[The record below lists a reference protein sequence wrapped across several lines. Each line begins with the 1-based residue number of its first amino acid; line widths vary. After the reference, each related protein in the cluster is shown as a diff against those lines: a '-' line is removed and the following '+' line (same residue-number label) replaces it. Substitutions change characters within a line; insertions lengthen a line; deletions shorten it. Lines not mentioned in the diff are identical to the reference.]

1 MTLAVCFAVF
11 VRLPNKLG
19 QDHWS
24 QSFWKRS
31 CFAAFCSLLRS
42 TVHIHVLPP
51 MKYFYY
57 KKQYCFYFCHHY
69 INQLNY
75 FKAGKSLHG
84 WLYVYHTRSGLLL
97 KRPSR
102 FRKIKLILSLIKL
115 YLLLLN
121 LYMNF
126 SNFWEQTMKHPVTDK
141 STVWK
146 SCDDHTGA
154 QLITTDHSWSCNG
167 NELCTC
173 LGVFMHWPQ
182 AVILKTIRV
191 CYTNY

>member
-51 MKYFYY
+51 MKYLYY
-57 KKQYCFYFCHHY
+57 KKQYCFYFCHRY
-69 INQLNY
+69 INQFNY

-97 KRPSR
+97 KQPSR

-121 LYMNF
+121 FVYEFLKFLGANNEAP
-126 SNFWEQTMKHPVTDK
+126 SHGQKHGMKIMRWPH
-141 STVWK
+141 W
-146 SCDDHTGA
+146 
-154 QLITTDHSWSCNG
+154 
-167 NELCTC
+167 CTAHYNRP
-173 LGVFMHWPQ
+173 F
-182 AVILKTIRV
+182 LKL
-191 CYTNY
+191 